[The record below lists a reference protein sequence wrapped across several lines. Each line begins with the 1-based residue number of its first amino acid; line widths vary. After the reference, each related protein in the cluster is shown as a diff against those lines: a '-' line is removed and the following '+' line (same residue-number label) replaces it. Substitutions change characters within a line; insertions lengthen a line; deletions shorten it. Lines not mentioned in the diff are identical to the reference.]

1 MDQKTDKVEQ
11 VFVDVKLENKVLRAI
26 IFTEADNKTIGE
38 EMNKNISYIVN
49 MGISKEYFQ
58 SEFKQWLFQLIIDKF
73 IKYAEV
79 TPKITILEFI
89 EKKYLR
95 PEDKERKKILLD
107 KICEHSFNLKTF
119 KHIIDDLRNKHY
131 YRILLD
137 LNLKL
142 NDNLQ
147 DHHNNQKSEAVEIA
161 RDIDEIN
168 KRILMSSDR
177 FRIIEEDIFQNVE
190 KDILLLDDKRK
201 NPEKYRGITSG
212 YTKIDELTG
221 GWGNGELITILGR
234 PGVGK
239 SILALNFGFNAYMMK
254 YNVFYVTI
262 EMALQQQKRRF
273 HSLLT
278 KINYTQLKRAELLND
293 ETFEHFSKILK
304 EEKEKHKNYFW
315 LIDAPANC
323 DVTFIES
330 RVISFENVTGQKIDL
345 IIIDPIYLMKPSEK
359 SDDPVGTTSWDLKL
373 LARKLNLPIINCS
386 QFNRAAKLRHDKGK
400 ASDTSDAAFSDK
412 LGNNSDT
419 MIGLLG
425 DKNDPM
431 AQMQFPKTRDA
442 EAIKSL
448 VFKKD
453 FHIMRYSYAEGTADK
468 TEIVEENLK
477 GDKNGSQ
484 NG

>member
-1 MDQKTDKVEQ
+1 MDQKTDKIETP
-11 VFVDVKLENKVLRAI
+11 FIDVKLENKVLRSI
-26 IFTEADNKTIGE
+26 IFTSTDSKSVAE
-38 EMNKNISYIVN
+38 EMNKNISYVIN
-49 MGISKEYFQ
+49 MGLSKEYFQ

-95 PEDKERKKILLD
+95 PEEKDKRKILLD
-107 KICEHSFNLKTF
+107 KICENSFNLKTF
-119 KHIIDDLRNKHY
+119 KHIVDELRNKHY

-137 LNLKL
+137 LNMKL

-147 DHHNNQKSEAVEIA
+147 EHHNNQKSEAVEIA
-161 RDIDEIN
+161 REIDEIN
-168 KRILMSSDR
+168 KRILLSSDR
-177 FRIIEEDIFQNVE
+177 FRIIEEDIFQNID

-212 YTKIDELTG
+212 YVKIDELTG
-221 GWGNGELITILGR
+221 GWGKGELIVILGR
-234 PGVGK
+234 TGVGK
-239 SILALNFGFNAYMMK
+239 SILALNFGFNAYMQRC
-254 YNVFYVTI
+254 NVIYVTI
-262 EMALQQQKRRF
+262 EMALDQQKRRF
-273 HSLLT
+273 QSLLT
-278 KINYTQLKRAELLND
+278 KINYTQLKRAELMGD

-304 EEKEKHKNYFW
+304 EEKEKHKNFFW

-330 RVISFENVTGQKIDL
+330 RIIAFENVTGQKVDL
-345 IIIDPIYLMKPSEK
+345 IVIDPIYLMKPSIK

-373 LARKLNLPIINCS
+373 LARKLDLPIITCS
-386 QFNRAAKLRHDKGK
+386 QFNRAAKQRHDRGK

-453 FHIMRYSYAEGTADK
+453 FSIMRYTYAEETADK
-468 TEIVEENLK
+468 KEKQEA
-477 GDKNGSQ
+477 
-484 NG
+484 